1 MDVAIKDIFFARFF
15 NPYTAEGVQVTGFF
29 ENLDFSDYSEE
40 LTILTDI
47 VAKNINLY
55 LYNEYSQRYVV
66 STWARYMTWDK
77 SNKRYTIDPAFYDDF
92 SAALCGHLLTAQNF
106 FLLTQ
111 IDFSDLTDTITKTII
126 HGARSKTR
134 TKGNDTTTVGA
145 RTDNSTNNIG
155 SQQNT
160 ESESLG
166 AQSTTN
172 TNVYGATS
180 DTTVNTNQLHPFDAA
195 AFIDDSKT
203 TTGKDST
210 AHTDT
215 LTAATTATSNTRNY
229 TTGARG
235 DTAQYVTGSQETT
248 KTYGTEG
255 ISDASATDSEKTTS
269 VRGFDREKLVKIK
282 AELAKLNI
290 YELIGD
296 AIAATM
302 LRKDFGGDCV

>member
-15 NPYTAEGVQVTGFF
+15 NPYTTEGVQVTGFF

-40 LTILTDI
+40 LTILSDI

-66 STWARYMTWDK
+66 STWAKYMTWDK

-111 IDFSDLTDTITKTII
+111 IDFSDLTDTITKTKIY
-126 HGARSKTR
+126 GARSKTHTR
-134 TKGNDTTTVGA
+134 GNDTTTVGA
-145 RTDNSTNNIG
+145 RADTSSSTIGAQTIGTTENIG
-155 SQQNT
+155 
-160 ESESLG
+160 E
-166 AQSTTN
+166 QSTTN
-172 TNVYGATS
+172 TNAYGATS
-180 DTTVNTNQLHPFDAA
+180 GTNTTENEIYPFDAQA
-195 AFIDDSKT
+195 YV
-203 TTGKDST
+203 KDNKSTVSESAT
-210 AHTDT
+210 AHSDT
-215 LTAATTATSNTRNY
+215 LTTSAGAQVNTTSVAN
-229 TTGARG
+229 GARSDSATMNIG
-235 DTAQYVTGSQETT
+235 QQETT
-248 KTYGTEG
+248 KTYGNEA
-255 ISDASATDSEKTTS
+255 INDATYTDSETTTS

-302 LRKDFGGDCV
+302 LRKDFGGCGV